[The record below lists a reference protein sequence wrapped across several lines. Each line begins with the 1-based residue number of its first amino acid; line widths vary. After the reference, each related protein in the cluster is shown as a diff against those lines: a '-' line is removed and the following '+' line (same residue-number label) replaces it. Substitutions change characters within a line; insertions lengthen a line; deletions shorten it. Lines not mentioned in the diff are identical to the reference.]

1 MKFIVRSLAIAS
13 LATALFVGNLSAQ
26 TAKGTNVIKKGSAV
40 SLEYTL
46 SDEKGKIIE
55 SNKGEQPLYY
65 VHGRSEIVPGLEKAL
80 DGMAVGGVKHVTV
93 KPEDGYGVIDPAAFR
108 EVPKENVPKEALK
121 VGTELVASNGQ
132 GESMPV
138 RLHEIKDKTVVID
151 MNHPM
156 AGKTLVFDIKVL
168 DVKSATAK

>member
-1 MKFIVRSLAIAS
+1 MSVVLRFL
-13 LATALFVGNLSAQ
+13 LLTFLTTFWFVPNLSAQ

-46 SDEKGKIIE
+46 SDEKGKVIE

-65 VHGRSEIVPGLEKAL
+65 VHGRNEIIPGLEKAL
-80 DGMAVGGVKHVTV
+80 EGMAVGGVKHVTV
-93 KPEDGYGVIDPAAFR
+93 KAEDGYGVIDPAAFR

-121 VGTELVASNGQ
+121 AGTELVASNAQ

-138 RLHEIKDKTVVID
+138 RVREIKDKTVVID

-168 DVKSATAK
+168 DVKSATGK

>member
-1 MKFIVRSLAIAS
+1 MSLVPRF
-13 LATALFVGNLSAQ
+13 LLLTLLTTFLFVPNLSAQ
-26 TAKGTNVIKKGSAV
+26 TAKGTNIIKKGSAV

-46 SDEKGKIIE
+46 SDEKGKVIE

-65 VHGRSEIVPGLEKAL
+65 VHGRNEIVPGLEKAL
-80 DGMAVGGVKHVTV
+80 EGMAVGGVKHLTV
-93 KPEDGYGVIDPAAFR
+93 KPQDGYGTIDMAAFR

-121 VGTELVASNGQ
+121 AGTELVANNAEGQ
-132 GESMPV
+132 SMPV
-138 RLHEIKDKTVVID
+138 RVHEIKDKTVVID

>member
-1 MKFIVRSLAIAS
+1 MKFILRSL
-13 LATALFVGNLSAQ
+13 LVALLTTFLIVANLFAQ
-26 TAKGTNVIKKGSAV
+26 AAKRTNVIKKGSAV

-46 SDEKGKIIE
+46 SDEKRKVIE

-93 KPEDGYGVIDPAAFR
+93 KPEDGYGTIDPVAFR
-108 EVPKENVPKEALK
+108 EVPKENVPREALK
-121 VGTELVASNGQ
+121 VGTELVASNAQ
-132 GESMPV
+132 GESMPARV
-138 RLHEIKDKTVVID
+138 YEIKDKTVVID

-168 DVKSATAK
+168 DVKSAAAK

>member
-1 MKFIVRSLAIAS
+1 MKFILRSL
-13 LATALFVGNLSAQ
+13 LAALLTTFLFVANLSAQ
-26 TAKGTNVIKKGSAV
+26 AAKGTSVIKKGSAV

-46 SDEKGKIIE
+46 SDEKGKVIE

-65 VHGRSEIVPGLEKAL
+65 VHGRNEIVAGLEKAL
-80 DGMAVGGVKHVTV
+80 EGMAVGAVKHVTV
-93 KPEDGYGVIDPAAFR
+93 KPEDGYGKTDPAAFR

-121 VGTELVASNGQ
+121 VGTELVASNAQ

-138 RLHEIKDKTVVID
+138 RIHEIKDKTVIID

-168 DVKSATAK
+168 DVKAAAAK

>member
-1 MKFIVRSLAIAS
+1 MKAALSSLLLALLITLLSLAN
-13 LATALFVGNLSAQ
+13 LAAQ
-26 TAKGTNVIKKGSAV
+26 TKPPLNVVKKGAAV

-46 SDEKGKIIE
+46 SDEKGKVIE

-65 VHGRSEIVPGLEKAL
+65 VHGRNEIVPGLEKAL

-93 KPEDGYGVIDPAAFR
+93 KPEDGYGPIDPVAFR
-108 EVPKENVPKEALK
+108 EVPKENVPREALK

-132 GESMPV
+132 GESMPARV
-138 RLHEIKDKTVVID
+138 YEIKDKTVVID

-168 DVKSATAK
+168 DVKSAAAK

>member
-1 MKFIVRSLAIAS
+1 MKFILRSL
-13 LATALFVGNLSAQ
+13 LAALLTNFSMVANLSAQ
-26 TAKGTNVIKKGSAV
+26 AAKGTNLIKKGSAV

-46 SDEKGKIIE
+46 SDEKGKVIE
-55 SNKGEQPLYY
+55 SNKGEQPLYF
-65 VHGRSEIVPGLEKAL
+65 VQGRSEIVRGLEKAL
-80 DGMAVGGVKHVTV
+80 EGMAVGGVKHVTV
-93 KPEDGYGVIDPAAFR
+93 KPEDGFGPIEPAAFR

-121 VGTELVASNGQ
+121 VGTELVASNAQ

-138 RLHEIKDKTVVID
+138 RIHEIRDNTVVID

-168 DVKSATAK
+168 DVKAATAK

>member
-1 MKFIVRSLAIAS
+1 MSVVRRFLP
-13 LATALFVGNLSAQ
+13 LTLLTTFLFVPNLSAQ
-26 TAKGTNVIKKGSAV
+26 TWKGTNVIKKGSAV

-46 SDEKGKIIE
+46 SDEKGKVIE
-55 SNKGEQPLYY
+55 SNNGERPLYY
-65 VHGRSEIVPGLEKAL
+65 VHGRNEIVAGLEKAL
-80 DGMAVGGVKHVTV
+80 EGMTVGGVKHVTV
-93 KPEDGYGVIDPAAFR
+93 KPEEGFGVIDQAALR
-108 EVPKENVPKEALK
+108 EVPKENVPAEALK
-121 VGTELVASNGQ
+121 VGTELVANNAQ

-138 RLHEIKDKTVVID
+138 RVHEIKDQTVVID

>member
-1 MKFIVRSLAIAS
+1 MKSILRSLLVALLITFSIA
-13 LATALFVGNLSAQ
+13 ANLFAQ
-26 TAKGTNVIKKGSAV
+26 TTKTTNVIKKGSTV

-46 SDEKGKIIE
+46 SDEKGKVIE

-65 VHGRSEIVPGLEKAL
+65 VHGRNEIVPGLEKAL
-80 DGMAVGGVKHVTV
+80 DGMPVGGVKHITV
-93 KPEDGYGVIDPAAFR
+93 KPEDGYGTIDAAAFR

-121 VGTELVASNGQ
+121 AGTELVASNAQ

-138 RLHEIKDKTVVID
+138 RVYEIKDKTVVID

-168 DVKSATAK
+168 DVKSAK

>member
-1 MKFIVRSLAIAS
+1 MSVVLRFL
-13 LATALFVGNLSAQ
+13 LLTFLTTFWFVPNLSAQ
-26 TAKGTNVIKKGSAV
+26 TAKGPNVIKKGSAV

-46 SDEKGKIIE
+46 SDEKGKVIE

-65 VHGRSEIVPGLEKAL
+65 VHGRNEIVPGLEKAL
-80 DGMAVGGVKHVTV
+80 EGMAVGGVKHVTV
-93 KPEDGYGVIDPAAFR
+93 KPQDGYGVVDPAAFR

-121 VGTELVASNGQ
+121 VGTELVANNAQ

-138 RLHEIKDKTVVID
+138 RVREIKDKTVVID

-168 DVKSATAK
+168 DVNSATGK